1 MNCPASTEV
10 SLRGSVGQISDERKP
25 EEQIPEE
32 KTPKAEMPEN
42 PWGTGLHSQPT
53 ADYSASLNRNAN
65 DSRHIMEPI
74 DANKALTT
82 GTSRQS
88 EDRLTNLPSSL
99 PAWTKQLILHWIFHT
114 FRRVW
119 TPSVLPRF
127 LVAISVISAIAG
139 LLLTPSGITCA
150 VIPYSHSLPVCRQ
163 TSVILTPTIQ
173 LYRSDIPL
181 KRRGLGAVVFN
192 NNDLSYEHA
201 RTIQDVEMSARD
213 LSARV
218 SLSSLY
224 NRWMLKAHIDSF
236 VDSAMKT
243 HIALLELDAEFA
255 SAMRYLPMLDHQLL
269 HSLKQFEQKTSA
281 NVISTALFTFL
292 GLDQNNRKDLVDQ
305 SFSHDPDYREPK
317 KAVQQY
323 VSSLDDIFLGLIT
336 GSLITNGQIDRTT
349 RANRLV
355 HDMAN
360 RLRDIAKEA
369 DISERELTSKG
380 ASILTALR
388 VKLGLNQ
395 NRERDY
401 QRNLKVL
408 SQVNALEKEWKAYY
422 SSLLSALRS
431 GQVDLKRIKGDLRL
445 WFSDHSQRSLIE
457 YAMRALRRS
466 LEQVAKVPVK
476 KRARID
482 PSPSKYAIRK

>member
-1 MNCPASTEV
+1 MNYPASTKV
-10 SLRGSVGQISDERKP
+10 SLRGSVEQISDERKP

-32 KTPKAEMPEN
+32 KTPKVETPEN

-53 ADYSASLNRNAN
+53 ADYSASLNQNAN
-65 DSRHIMEPI
+65 DSRRIMEPI
-74 DANKALTT
+74 DTNKALTT
-82 GTSRQS
+82 GTSRQP
-88 EDRLTNLPSSL
+88 EDRLVNSPSSL

-114 FRRVW
+114 FTRVW
-119 TPSVLPRF
+119 TPSVLPRV
-127 LVAISVISAIAG
+127 LVAISVMSAIAG

-150 VIPYSHSLPVCRQ
+150 AIPYSHSLPVCRQ
-163 TSVILTPTIQ
+163 TSAILTPTIQ

-243 HIALLELDAEFA
+243 HFALLELDAEFA

-323 VSSLDDIFLGLIT
+323 VSSLDDIFLAL
-336 GSLITNGQIDRTT
+336 IDRTT

-369 DISERELTSKG
+369 DISERELTSKS

-388 VKLGLNQ
+388 VKLGMNQ
-395 NRERDY
+395 NGERDY

-408 SQVNALEKEWKAYY
+408 SQVDALEKEWKAYY

-482 PSPSKYAIRK
+482 PSPSKHAIRK